1 VSDDGES
8 LKRVPAGYPADHPD
22 ADLLRLKN
30 VTFGRRLAD
39 KEALSPRLP
48 SILADALATGTPLLR
63 YLASI

>member
-1 VSDDGES
+1 MSDDGES
-8 LKRVPAGYPADHPD
+8 LKRVPAGFPADHPD

-48 SILADALATGTPLLR
+48 SILADAFAIGTPLLR